1 MALIRYHGSSAP
13 FRAPWILRHARK
25 PTTLP
30 LCVVDALHGLTTV
43 PAIAP
48 EIHAPRPALAAS
60 VEAVLERLATW
71 SADFAEGSAPAT
83 VKAVRSDWTQYLA
96 WCEATGTTP
105 LPASVEQLE
114 AFLSGAIDKGRKRA
128 TVDRYLYTVGLVHVA
143 AGLPSPSK
151 DPDWPVKWKK
161 LIRRLKT
168 TGGHARKQAGELDMA
183 GIESILATLGDS
195 PRDPRDAALLSM
207 ASDTLCR
214 ESELVAIRV
223 EHLHHNR
230 RRNTWSLHVPFSK
243 TNQDGVAPDYRF
255 VSLDTIARVRAWQ
268 AAANITEGPLFRA
281 TGGRPKTSG
290 GRTGEGLLPQEVARI
305 FRRRAKAAGLD
316 NAGAISGHSTRI
328 GSAND
333 LAEHGASGTQIQQ
346 AGGWKTDRMVTY
358 YTRRSQAG
366 VNAMAALRNSRT
378 QRAAQ
383 HRFSYPSRIRTC
395 RYALLVDAVR
405 RTF

>member
-1 MALIRYHGSSAP
+1 MTE
-13 FRAPWILRHARK
+13 

-30 LCVVDALHGLTTV
+30 LRVVDALQELTAV

-96 WCEATGTTP
+96 WCEATGATP
-105 LPASVEQLE
+105 LPASVAQLE
-114 AFLSGAIDKGRKRA
+114 TFLSAAIDKGRKRA

-168 TGGHARKQAGELDMA
+168 SGGHARKQAGELDMA
-183 GIESILATLGDS
+183 GIETILASLGDS
-195 PRDPRDAALLSM
+195 PRDLRDAALLSM

-243 TNQDGVAPDYRF
+243 TNQDGAAPDYRF
-255 VSLDTIARVRAWQ
+255 VSLATIARVRALQ
-268 AAANITEGPLFRA
+268 AAANIMEGPLFRP
-281 TGGRPKTSG
+281 TGGRPKVNGASIDS
-290 GRTGEGLLPQEVARI
+290 LLPQEVARI
-305 FRRRAKAAGLD
+305 FRRRAKAAGLEH
-316 NAGAISGHSTRI
+316 AGTISGHSARI

-333 LAEHGASGTQIQQ
+333 LAEHGATSTQIQQ
-346 AGGWKTDRMVTY
+346 AGGWKTERMITY
-358 YTRRSQAG
+358 YTRKSTAG
-366 VNAMAALRNSRT
+366 SDAMATLRENKAR
-378 QRAAQ
+378 
-383 HRFSYPSRIRTC
+383 PPK
-395 RYALLVDAVR
+395 
-405 RTF
+405 

>member
-1 MALIRYHGSSAP
+1 MTE
-13 FRAPWILRHARK
+13 

-30 LCVVDALHGLTTV
+30 LRVVDALQDLTSA

-48 EIHAPRPALAAS
+48 NIHAPRPAMAAS
-60 VEAVLERLATW
+60 VEAVLERLTTW
-71 SADFAEGSAPAT
+71 STDFAEGSAPAT
-83 VKAVRSDWTQYLA
+83 VKAVRSDWAQYLA
-96 WCEATGTTP
+96 WCEATSATP
-105 LPASVEQLE
+105 LPASVDQLE
-114 AFLSGAIDKGRKRA
+114 TFLSAAIDKGRKRA

-168 TGGHARKQAGELDMA
+168 TGGHARKQAGELDSA
-183 GIESILATLGDS
+183 GIETILASLGDS
-195 PRDPRDAALLSM
+195 PRDLRDAALLSM

-230 RRNTWSLHVPFSK
+230 RRNTWSLHVTFSK

-255 VSLDTIARVRAWQ
+255 VSLETIARVRAWQ
-268 AAANITEGPLFRA
+268 AAANISEGALFRPV
-281 TGGRPKTSG
+281 GGRPKVDG
-290 GRTGEGLLPQEVARI
+290 DPADALLPQEVARI
-305 FRRRAKAAGLD
+305 FRRRAKAAGLE
-316 NAGAISGHSTRI
+316 NATSISGHSARI

-333 LAEHGASGTQIQQ
+333 LSEHSATGIQIQQ

-358 YTRRSQAG
+358 YTRRSSAG
-366 VNAMAALRNSRT
+366 VNAMAKLRTS
-378 QRAAQ
+378 AAATKT
-383 HRFSYPSRIRTC
+383 S
-395 RYALLVDAVR
+395 D
-405 RTF
+405 

>member
-1 MALIRYHGSSAP
+1 MPIVTE
-13 FRAPWILRHARK
+13 

-30 LCVVDALHGLTTV
+30 LRVVDALQDLTAV

-48 EIHAPRPALAAS
+48 NIHAPRPALAAS
-60 VEAVLERLATW
+60 VEAVLERLASW

-96 WCEATGTTP
+96 WCEATGATP
-105 LPASVEQLE
+105 LPASVAQLE
-114 AFLSGAIDKGRKRA
+114 TFLSAAIGKGRKRA
-128 TVDRYLYTVGLVHVA
+128 TVDRYLYTVGLVHIA

-183 GIESILATLGDS
+183 GIETILASLGDS
-195 PRDPRDAALLSM
+195 PRDLRDAALLSM

-214 ESELVAIRV
+214 ESELVGIWV

-243 TNQDGVAPDYRF
+243 TNQDGAAPDYRF
-255 VSLDTIARVRAWQ
+255 VSLETIARVRAWQ
-268 AAANITEGPLFRA
+268 AAANITEGPLFRP
-281 TGGRPKTSG
+281 TGGRPKVNGTSIDS
-290 GRTGEGLLPQEVARI
+290 LLPQEVARI
-305 FRRRAKAAGLD
+305 FRRRAKVAGLE
-316 NAGAISGHSTRI
+316 NAGVISGHSARI

-333 LAEHGASGTQIQQ
+333 LAEHGATGTQIQQ

-358 YTRRSQAG
+358 YTRRSTAG
-366 VNAMAALRNSRT
+366 VNAMADLRSR
-378 QRAAQ
+378 RAALSPEDSSGPG
-383 HRFSYPSRIRTC
+383 RN
-395 RYALLVDAVR
+395 D
-405 RTF
+405 

>member
-1 MALIRYHGSSAP
+1 MTESTA
-13 FRAPWILRHARK
+13 
-25 PTTLP
+25 LP
-30 LCVVDALHGLTTV
+30 LRMVDALQELTAV

-48 EIHAPRPALAAS
+48 DIHAPRPAMAAS

-96 WCEATGTTP
+96 WCEATGAIP
-105 LPASVEQLE
+105 LPASVNQLE
-114 AFLSGAIDKGRKRA
+114 TFLSAAIDKGRKRA

-143 AGLPSPSK
+143 AGLTSPSK

-168 TGGHARKQAGELDMA
+168 SGGHARKQAGELDSA
-183 GIESILATLGDS
+183 GIEVILASLGDS
-195 PRDPRDAALLSM
+195 PRDLRDAALLSM

-223 EHLHHNR
+223 EDLHHNR

-243 TNQDGVAPDYRF
+243 TNQDGAVPDYRF
-255 VSLDTIARVRAWQ
+255 VSLETIARVRAWQ
-268 AAANITEGPLFRA
+268 AAAGIAEGALFRP
-281 TGGRPKTSG
+281 TGGRPKVGSNSG
-290 GRTGEGLLPQEVARI
+290 EALLPQEVARI
-305 FRRRAKAAGLD
+305 FRRRAKAAGLE
-316 NAGAISGHSTRI
+316 NAVTISGHSTRI

-333 LAEHGASGTQIQQ
+333 LSEHGASGVQIQH

-358 YTRRSQAG
+358 YTRRSRAG
-366 VNAMAALRNSRT
+366 ASAMAELRASNKTS
-378 QRAAQ
+378 
-383 HRFSYPSRIRTC
+383 
-395 RYALLVDAVR
+395 LKVDPP
-405 RTF
+405 

>member
-1 MALIRYHGSSAP
+1 MAE
-13 FRAPWILRHARK
+13 

-30 LCVVDALHGLTTV
+30 LRVVDALRELTAA

-48 EIHAPRPALAAS
+48 DIHAPRPAMATS
-60 VEAVLERLATW
+60 VEAVLERLASW

-96 WCEATGTTP
+96 WCETTGTTP
-105 LPASVEQLE
+105 LPASVDQLE
-114 AFLSGAIDKGRKRA
+114 TFLSAAIDKGRKRA

-161 LIRRLKT
+161 LIRRLRS

-183 GIESILATLGDS
+183 GIEAILATLGDS
-195 PRDPRDAALLSM
+195 PRDLRDAALLSI

-214 ESELVAIRV
+214 ESELVAVRV

-243 TNQDGVAPDYRF
+243 TNQDGAAPDYRF
-255 VSLDTIARVRAWQ
+255 VSLATIARVRAWQ
-268 AAANITEGPLFRA
+268 AAANITAGALFRPL
-281 TGGRPKTSG
+281 GGRPKA
-290 GRTGEGLLPQEVARI
+290 TGDSAEALLPQEVARI
-305 FRRRAKAAGLD
+305 FRRRAKAAGLE
-316 NAGAISGHSTRI
+316 NAGSISGHSTRI

-333 LAEHGASGTQIQQ
+333 LSEHGATGTQIQQ

-366 VNAMAALRNSRT
+366 WNAMADLRAKVKS
-378 QRAAQ
+378 
-383 HRFSYPSRIRTC
+383 
-395 RYALLVDAVR
+395 AVK
-405 RTF
+405 

>member
-1 MALIRYHGSSAP
+1 MP
-13 FRAPWILRHARK
+13 E

-30 LCVVDALHGLTTV
+30 LRVVDALQELKTV
-43 PAIAP
+43 PAVAP
-48 EIHAPRPALAAS
+48 DIHAPRPAMAAS

-71 SADFAEGSAPAT
+71 SSDFAAGSAAAT

-96 WCEATGTTP
+96 WCEATGATP
-105 LPASVEQLE
+105 LPASVAQLE
-114 AFLSGAIDKGRKRA
+114 AFLSAAIDKGRKRA

-183 GIESILATLGDS
+183 GIETILTSLGDS
-195 PRDPRDAALLSM
+195 LRDLRDAALISM

-214 ESELVAIRV
+214 ESELVAIHV

-243 TNQDGVAPDYRF
+243 TNQDGAAPDYRF
-255 VSLDTIARVRAWQ
+255 VSLETIARVRAWQ
-268 AAANITEGPLFRA
+268 AAACISEGALFRPL
-281 TGGRPKTSG
+281 GGRPKAG
-290 GRTGEGLLPQEVARI
+290 GDAEEPLLPQEVARI
-305 FRRRAKAAGLD
+305 FRRRAKAAGLE
-316 NAGAISGHSTRI
+316 NAESISGHSTRI

-333 LAEHGASGTQIQQ
+333 LSENGASGIQIQQ

-358 YTRRSQAG
+358 YTRRSLAG
-366 VNAMAALRNSRT
+366 ANAMAELRI
-378 QRAAQ
+378 AQ
-383 HRFSYPSRIRTC
+383 PTKKASADRSADQLEDGPRSS
-395 RYALLVDAVR
+395 DD
-405 RTF
+405 

>member
-1 MALIRYHGSSAP
+1 MTEP
-13 FRAPWILRHARK
+13 N
-25 PTTLP
+25 TLP
-30 LCVVDALHGLTTV
+30 LRLVDALHELTSV

-60 VEAVLERLATW
+60 VEAVLERLAAW

-96 WCEATGTTP
+96 WCETSRATP
-105 LPASVEQLE
+105 LPASVDQLE
-114 AFLSGAIDKGRKRA
+114 TFLSAAIGKGRKRA
-128 TVDRYLYTVGLVHVA
+128 TVDRYLYTVGLVHIA

-161 LIRRLKT
+161 LIRRLKA
-168 TGGHARKQAGELDMA
+168 TGGHVRKQAGELDMA
-183 GIESILATLGDS
+183 GVEAILATLGTS
-195 PRDPRDAALLSM
+195 LRDLRDAALLSM

-243 TNQDGVAPDYRF
+243 NNQDGAAPDYRF
-255 VSLDTIARVRAWQ
+255 VSLETIARVRAWQ
-268 AAANITEGPLFRA
+268 AAAGINEGPLFRPI
-281 TGGRPKTSG
+281 GGRPKAN
-290 GRTGEGLLPQEVARI
+290 GELGDALLPQEVARI
-305 FRRRAKAAGLD
+305 FRRRAKAVGLEH
-316 NAGAISGHSTRI
+316 ARTISGHSTRI

-333 LAEHGASGTQIQQ
+333 LAEHGATGIQIQQ

-358 YTRRSQAG
+358 YTRRSSAG
-366 VNAMAALRNSRT
+366 ANAMARLRSKRQGNE
-378 QRAAQ
+378 A
-383 HRFSYPSRIRTC
+383 
-395 RYALLVDAVR
+395 
-405 RTF
+405 

>member
-1 MALIRYHGSSAP
+1 MTVLTE
-13 FRAPWILRHARK
+13 

-30 LCVVDALHGLTTV
+30 LRVVDALQGLTAV

-48 EIHAPRPALAAS
+48 DIHAPRPALAAS

-96 WCEATGTTP
+96 WCETAGATP
-105 LPASVEQLE
+105 LPASVDQLE
-114 AFLSGAIDKGRKRA
+114 TFLSAAIDKGRKRA

-183 GIESILATLGDS
+183 GIETILATLGGS
-195 PRDPRDAALLSM
+195 PRDLRDAALLSM

-214 ESELVAIRV
+214 ESELVAIRA

-243 TNQDGVAPDYRF
+243 TNQDGAAPDYRF
-255 VSLDTIARVRAWQ
+255 VSLETIARVRAWQ
-268 AAANITEGPLFRA
+268 AATGINEGALFRPL
-281 TGGRPKTSG
+281 GGRPKAG
-290 GRTGEGLLPQEVARI
+290 GDAEEALLPQEVARI
-305 FRRRAKAAGLD
+305 FRRRAKAAGLE
-316 NAGAISGHSTRI
+316 NAGSISGHSTRI

-333 LAEHGASGTQIQQ
+333 LSEHGASGIQIQH

-366 VNAMAALRNSRT
+366 TAAMAELRASKM
-378 QRAAQ
+378 
-383 HRFSYPSRIRTC
+383 SS
-395 RYALLVDAVR
+395 VKEDSS
-405 RTF
+405 

>member
-1 MALIRYHGSSAP
+1 MP
-13 FRAPWILRHARK
+13 Q

-30 LCVVDALHGLTTV
+30 LRVVDALQDLTAV

-71 SADFAEGSAPAT
+71 SADFAAGSAPAT
-83 VKAVRSDWTQYLA
+83 VKAVRSDWGQYLA
-96 WCEATGTTP
+96 WCEASKATP
-105 LPASVEQLE
+105 LPASIDQLE
-114 AFLSGAIDKGRKRA
+114 TFLSAMIDKGRKRA
-128 TVDRYLYTVGLVHVA
+128 TVDRHLYTVGLVHVA

-161 LIRRLKT
+161 LIRRLKGA
-168 TGGHARKQAGELDMA
+168 GGHARKQAGELDMA
-183 GIESILATLGDS
+183 GVETILATLGDTS
-195 PRDPRDAALLSM
+195 RDLRDAALLSI

-243 TNQDGVAPDYRF
+243 TNQDGATPDYRF
-255 VSLDTIARVRAWQ
+255 VSLETIARVRAWQ
-268 AAANITEGPLFRA
+268 AAAGIHEGALFRSTA
-281 TGGRPKTSG
+281 GRPKTNG
-290 GRTGEGLLPQEVARI
+290 GAADALLPQEVARI
-305 FRRRAKAAGLD
+305 FRRRAKAAGLEH
-316 NAGAISGHSTRI
+316 AGTISGHSTRI

-333 LAEHGASGTQIQQ
+333 LAEHGATGVQIQQ

-366 VNAMAALRNSRT
+366 ASAMATLRSSDKPRLGN
-378 QRAAQ
+378 
-383 HRFSYPSRIRTC
+383 
-395 RYALLVDAVR
+395 DA
-405 RTF
+405 T

>member
-1 MALIRYHGSSAP
+1 MAE
-13 FRAPWILRHARK
+13 

-30 LCVVDALHGLTTV
+30 LRVVDALQDLTSV
-43 PAIAP
+43 PAVAP
-48 EIHAPRPALAAS
+48 DIHAPRPAMASS
-60 VEAVLERLATW
+60 VEAVLARLANW
-71 SADFAEGSAPAT
+71 SSDFAAGSAPAT
-83 VKAVRSDWTQYLA
+83 VKAVRSDWTQYLV
-96 WCEATGTTP
+96 WCEARRATP

-114 AFLSGAIDKGRKRA
+114 TFLSAMIDKGRKRA

-168 TGGHARKQAGELDMA
+168 TGGHARQQAGELDMA
-183 GIESILATLGDS
+183 GVDTILATLGES
-195 PRDPRDAALLSM
+195 PRDLRDAALLSM

-243 TNQDGVAPDYRF
+243 TNQDGAAPDYRF
-255 VSLDTIARVRAWQ
+255 VSGETIARVRAWQ
-268 AAANITEGPLFRA
+268 ASAGIIEGALFRP
-281 TGGRPKTSG
+281 TGGRPKANG
-290 GRTGEGLLPQEVARI
+290 GAAEALLPQEVARI
-305 FRRRAKAAGLD
+305 FRRRAKAAGLEH
-316 NAGAISGHSTRI
+316 AGTISGHSTRI

-333 LAEHGASGTQIQQ
+333 LAEHGATGTQIQH

-366 VNAMAALRNSRT
+366 ASAMAELRASNTSSPKENP
-378 QRAAQ
+378 A
-383 HRFSYPSRIRTC
+383 
-395 RYALLVDAVR
+395 
-405 RTF
+405 

>member
-1 MALIRYHGSSAP
+1 MP
-13 FRAPWILRHARK
+13 E

-30 LCVVDALHGLTTV
+30 LRVVDALHELTAV

-71 SADFAEGSAPAT
+71 SNEFAAGSAPAT

-96 WCEATGTTP
+96 WCEATGMTP
-105 LPASVEQLE
+105 LPASVAQLE
-114 AFLSGAIDKGRKRA
+114 TFLSAMIDKGRKRA

-161 LIRRLKT
+161 LIRRLKS
-168 TGGHARKQAGELDMA
+168 TGSHVRKQAGELDMA
-183 GIESILATLGDS
+183 GIEAILATLGDS
-195 PRDPRDAALLSM
+195 PRDLRDAALLSV

-214 ESELVAIRV
+214 ESELVAIHV

-243 TNQDGVAPDYRF
+243 TNQDGAAPDYRF
-255 VSLDTIARVRAWQ
+255 LSLATIARVRAWQ
-268 AAANITEGPLFRA
+268 AAAGIDEGALFRPL
-281 TGGRPKTSG
+281 GGRPKAA
-290 GRTGEGLLPQEVARI
+290 GELSEALLPQEVARI
-305 FRRRAKAAGLD
+305 FRRRAKVAGLE
-316 NAGAISGHSTRI
+316 NAGSISGHSARI

-333 LAEHGASGTQIQQ
+333 LAEHGASGTQIQL

-366 VNAMAALRNSRT
+366 VNVMADL
-378 QRAAQ
+378 RAAK
-383 HRFSYPSRIRTC
+383 TE
-395 RYALLVDAVR
+395 R
-405 RTF
+405 RDD

>member
-1 MALIRYHGSSAP
+1 M
-13 FRAPWILRHARK
+13 
-25 PTTLP
+25 
-30 LCVVDALHGLTTV
+30 
-43 PAIAP
+43 
-48 EIHAPRPALAAS
+48 AAS

-96 WCEATGTTP
+96 WCEASRATP
-105 LPASVEQLE
+105 LPASVDQLE
-114 AFLSGAIDKGRKRA
+114 TFLSAAIDKGPKRA

-168 TGGHARKQAGELDMA
+168 SGGHARKQAGELDMA
-183 GIESILATLGDS
+183 GIEIILATLGDS
-195 PRDPRDAALLSM
+195 PRDLRDAALLSM

-214 ESELVAIRV
+214 ESELVAIRI

-243 TNQDGVAPDYRF
+243 TNQDGAAPDYRF
-255 VSLDTIARVRAWQ
+255 VSLETIARVRAWQ
-268 AAANITEGPLFRA
+268 AAALISEGFLFRSTA
-281 TGGRPKTSG
+281 GRPRGKPG
-290 GRTGEGLLPQEVARI
+290 IVDALLPQEVARI
-305 FRRRAKAAGLD
+305 FRRRARAAGLD
-316 NAGAISGHSTRI
+316 NAVAISGHSARI

-333 LAEHGASGTQIQQ
+333 LAENGATGTQIQQ

-358 YTRRSQAG
+358 YTRRSAAG
-366 VNAMAALRNSRT
+366 ANAMATMRLAATSRK
-378 QRAAQ
+378 
-383 HRFSYPSRIRTC
+383 S
-395 RYALLVDAVR
+395 D
-405 RTF
+405 